1 MSLLKRALA
10 RRRMKGEDRAA
21 IAQATQEAMRS
32 GDEPQKTMADIVGEA
47 FDKFP
52 PGT

>member
-1 MSLLKRALA
+1 MFLLTRLRSRCRA
-10 RRRMKGEDRAA
+10 REDDRAA
-21 IAQATQEAMRS
+21 IAKAAQEAMRS
-32 GDEPQKTMADIVGEA
+32 GDEPQKTMADVVGEA

>member
-1 MSLLKRALA
+1 MSLLKRLLA
-10 RRRMKGEDRAA
+10 RRRMKEEDRAA
-21 IAQATQEAMRS
+21 MAKSAHEAMRS

-47 FDKFP
+47 FYKFP

>member
-1 MSLLKRALA
+1 MSFLKRLLA
-10 RRRMKGEDRAA
+10 RRREREEDRAA
-21 IAQATQEAMRS
+21 IAEARAEEMRV
-32 GDEPQKTMADIVGEA
+32 GDDRQKSMADVVGEA